1 MGEKW
6 REVGSKKDEMGRE
19 IEDEGEGEGGEAVAW
34 RSGVRSRNNKL
45 RMSIRQ
51 GR

>member
-19 IEDEGEGEGGEAVAW
+19 IEEEGG
-34 RSGVRSRNNKL
+34 GGGGG
-45 RMSIRQ
+45 
-51 GR
+51 GRLGRAACEVGTQVKNEQ

>member
-19 IEDEGEGEGGEAVAW
+19 IEDEGEGQGAGGGGGEERRA
-34 RSGVRSRNNKL
+34 K
-45 RMSIRQ
+45 
-51 GR
+51 

>member
-19 IEDEGEGEGGEAVAW
+19 IEDEGEGEGGRRW
-34 RSGVRSRNNKL
+34 RGGAACEVGITS
-45 RMSIRQ
+45 
-51 GR
+51 

>member
-19 IEDEGEGEGGEAVAW
+19 IEDEGEGEGGGGG
-34 RSGVRSRNNKL
+34 GVEERRAK
-45 RMSIRQ
+45 
-51 GR
+51 

>member
-19 IEDEGEGEGGEAVAW
+19 IEDEGEGEGGGRRW
-34 RSGVRSRNNKL
+34 RGGAACEVGITS
-45 RMSIRQ
+45 
-51 GR
+51 